1 MGRVLEPLVK
11 PGRGDYKRG
20 AAGIGGAQ
28 RNERAGW
35 MTRGRGPEF
44 RKRGVPR
51 LTLLAAVLPLVLLPA
66 ACGGKRGPG
75 EPKIS
80 AAHLGVNAYLWRASL
95 DTLAFMPLIEADGR
109 AGVIVTD
116 WYSDPA
122 APDERLKVS
131 VFILSREL
139 RGDAVEVHVVRQT
152 RNEAGIWVNQPVQA
166 ATELKI
172 AEAILARARQLRME
186 RPKG

>member
-1 MGRVLEPLVK
+1 MDETRA
-11 PGRGDYKRG
+11 R
-20 AAGIGGAQ
+20 AGIPEAGRAAADVAGG
-28 RNERAGW
+28 G
-35 MTRGRGPEF
+35 
-44 RKRGVPR
+44 
-51 LTLLAAVLPLVLLPA
+51 PA
-66 ACGGKRGPG
+66 ARPAAGGKRGPG

-131 VFILSREL
+131 VFILSRVL
-139 RGDAVEVHVVRQT
+139 RGDAVEVHVVRQI

>member
-1 MGRVLEPLVK
+1 MR
-11 PGRGDYKRG
+11 R
-20 AAGIGGAQ
+20 
-28 RNERAGW
+28 
-35 MTRGRGPEF
+35 
-44 RKRGVPR
+44 RGVDELGWRFRSR
-51 LTLLAAVLPLVLLPA
+51 LRRAAVLLLVLLLAAVPT

-75 EPKIS
+75 VPKIS
-80 AAHLGVNAYLWRASL
+80 AAHLGVNAYLWRAAL
-95 DTLAFMPLIEADGR
+95 DTLAFMPLIEADGK

-116 WYSDPA
+116 WYSDPT

-139 RGDAVEVHVVRQT
+139 RADAVEVHVVRQT
-152 RNEAGIWVNQPVQA
+152 RNQAGIWLNQPVQA

>member
-1 MGRVLEPLVK
+1 
-11 PGRGDYKRG
+11 
-20 AAGIGGAQ
+20 
-28 RNERAGW
+28 
-35 MTRGRGPEF
+35 
-44 RKRGVPR
+44 
-51 LTLLAAVLPLVLLPA
+51 
-66 ACGGKRGPG
+66 
-75 EPKIS
+75 
-80 AAHLGVNAYLWRASL
+80 
-95 DTLAFMPLIEADGR
+95 MPLIEADGK

-116 WYSDPA
+116 WYSDPT

-139 RGDAVEVHVVRQT
+139 RADAVEVHVVRQT
-152 RNEAGIWVNQPVQA
+152 RNQAGIWLNQPVQA

>member
-1 MGRVLEPLVK
+1 MR
-11 PGRGDYKRG
+11 R
-20 AAGIGGAQ
+20 
-28 RNERAGW
+28 
-35 MTRGRGPEF
+35 
-44 RKRGVPR
+44 RGVDGFGWRIRYWMQRAPV
-51 LTLLAAVLPLVLLPA
+51 LLLVLLLAAAPS

-75 EPKIS
+75 VPKIS
-80 AAHLGVNAYLWRASL
+80 AAHLGVNAYLWRAAL
-95 DTLAFMPLIEADGR
+95 DTLAFMPLIEADGK

-122 APDERLKVS
+122 APGERLKVS

-139 RGDAVEVHVVRQT
+139 RADALEVHVVRQT
-152 RNEAGIWVNQPVQA
+152 RNRAGLWVNQPVQA

-172 AEAILARARQLRME
+172 AEAVLARARQLRME